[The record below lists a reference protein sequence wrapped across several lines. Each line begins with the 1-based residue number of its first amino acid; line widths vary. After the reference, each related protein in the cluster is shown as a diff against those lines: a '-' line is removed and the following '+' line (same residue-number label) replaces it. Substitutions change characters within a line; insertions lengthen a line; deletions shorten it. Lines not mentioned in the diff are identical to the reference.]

1 MFLTLARWFQEQDQ
15 ASTPSQL
22 EASALRVFDIHPA
35 LLARALEEAYGA
47 RDQLNPRGPFP
58 SPGLPYSVLGQLDS
72 GLAAQLPDVQS
83 DIYPL
88 GGGGEPFLWRH
99 LIYAYAIEQTRV
111 FEIFNRVLFEYLH
124 GERLE
129 VPSQAGQRWLRAT
142 EDLLYRDAP
151 SAQILAVTS
160 WIRPDIRAAR
170 RNAYWRLFGLDL
182 AHGKDDGTE
191 YPYEKAI
198 ASNVDFVS
206 TFEEFGYQVWRGIE
220 NVVNTSG
227 SNPTDDAAIAN
238 RAHELFDMLRVR
250 RRSGNL
256 SREEFVFVTMMSWL
270 HLTLLFDSPIVRD
283 LKAEATSP
291 EQRLQKIG
299 DRVDMP
305 ADPKS
310 ESYFKLAEPLSRVLI
325 AIETGLF
332 NSPATAPALYAP
344 GALRDDMMTSITHW
358 SMATG
363 RDLKAHRVAVSPAM
377 QPAPPPANGQP
388 ANGQPAPGVPMP
400 A

>member
-1 MFLTLARWFQEQDQ
+1 MFLTLARWFQEHDQ
-15 ASTPSQL
+15 ASSPSQL
-22 EASALRVFDIHPA
+22 EASATKVFDLHPA

-47 RDQLNPRGPFP
+47 RDESSPRGPFP
-58 SPGLPYSVLGQLDS
+58 SPGLPLGVLQQLES
-72 GLAAQLPDVQS
+72 GLAAQLPNVPD

-88 GGGGEPFLWRH
+88 GGGGQPFLWRH
-99 LIYAYAIEQTRV
+99 LIYAYSIEQTRV
-111 FEIFNRVLFEYLH
+111 FEIFKRVLFEYLH

-129 VPSQAGQRWLRAT
+129 VPSTAGQRWLRAT

-151 SAQILAVTS
+151 SSHIFAVTS
-160 WIRPDIRAAR
+160 WIRPDVRAAR

-182 AHGKDDGTE
+182 DHGKDGGA
-191 YPYEKAI
+191 PYEFEKAT
-198 ASNVDFVS
+198 ASNVDFVP
-206 TFEEFGYQVWRGIE
+206 TFEEFGREVWRGIE

-238 RAHELFDMLRVR
+238 LARELFDMLRVR

-256 SREEFVFVTMMSWL
+256 AREEFVFVTMMSWL

-291 EQRLQKIG
+291 EQRLQKIAA
-299 DRVDMP
+299 RVDMP
-305 ADPKS
+305 AHPKS

-332 NSPATAPALYAP
+332 NAPASAPALYAP
-344 GALRDDMMTSITHW
+344 GALRDDLMTWITHW
-358 SMATG
+358 SIATG
-363 RDLKAHRVAVSPAM
+363 RDLKARRVAVSPAA
-377 QPAPPPANGQP
+377 APTNGQASVEVPVP
-388 ANGQPAPGVPMP
+388 A
-400 A
+400 